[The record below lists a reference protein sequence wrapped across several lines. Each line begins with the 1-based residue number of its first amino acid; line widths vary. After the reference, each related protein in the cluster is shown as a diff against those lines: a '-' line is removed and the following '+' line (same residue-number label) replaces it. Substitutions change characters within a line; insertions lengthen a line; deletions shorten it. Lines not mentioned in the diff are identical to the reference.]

1 MKRLYGQLNMR
12 WLTVLLFAAVTGI
25 YTGAVM
31 SFDALKDTS
40 LQDIGISYEW
50 WVIFA
55 VIIVVNCRKSWEAML
70 KCFVFFLLSQPLVY
84 ATEVFLGT
92 LAPDMAWYYYGSIW
106 LPMTFLTL
114 PGGFIAYYCKKQNM
128 LGAVILGLGNTIQAV
143 LGVHYFAQA
152 ILDFPHHLLSG
163 IVCAAS
169 IFLMSFGIQQKK
181 KNRLIAILTS
191 LVLTALF
198 AVFCK
203 MSGRTLIG

>member
-12 WLTVLLFAAVTGI
+12 WPVVILFAAVTGI

-31 SFDALKDTS
+31 SLDALKDTS

-55 VIIVVNCRKSWEAML
+55 VIIVVNCRKGGEAML

-84 ATEVFLGT
+84 ATEVLLGT
-92 LAPDMAWYYYGSIW
+92 LAPEMAWYYYGSIW
-106 LPMTFLTL
+106 LPVTLLTL
-114 PGGFIAYYCKKQNM
+114 PGGFIAYYCGKQNG

-152 ILDFPHHLLSG
+152 VLDFPHHLLSSA
-163 IVCAAS
+163 VCFAS
-169 IFLMSFGIQQKK
+169 IFLMSSQIQRTKK
-181 KNRLIAILTS
+181 YRLISVLTP
-191 LVLTALF
+191 LLLTALIV
-198 AVFCK
+198 AFCK
-203 MSGRTLIG
+203 MSGRTLI

>member
-12 WLTVLLFAAVTGI
+12 WLTVFLFAAVTGI

-40 LQDIGISYEW
+40 FQDIGISYEW

-84 ATEVFLGT
+84 ATEILLGT
-92 LAPDMAWYYYGSIW
+92 LAPDMAWHYYGSIW
-106 LPMTFLTL
+106 LPMTFLML

-128 LGAVILGLGNTIQAV
+128 LGAVVLGLGNTIQAV

-152 ILDFPHHLLSG
+152 FLSFPHHLLSG

-169 IFLMSFGIQQKK
+169 IFLMSFQIQRAK
-181 KNRLIAILTS
+181 KNRLIA
-191 LVLTALF
+191 VLTPLLLTVLVV
-198 AVFCK
+198 VFCK
-203 MSGRTLIG
+203 VSGRTLIG